1 MINKKGVALVIANSA
16 YITQPKLKSC
26 KKDGEDMRGAL
37 ERLNFDVFFAE
48 NQNRAELF
56 NIISE
61 FLKNADLYSTVLLYY
76 TGHGVQIDGE
86 NYFVPIDCTYNPIK
100 AIFVATQLVG
110 MRVVQDY
117 MDAHP
122 EKNNIM
128 ILDACRSEPGFARD
142 IVGTGL
148 AEMKAGSG
156 TFVAF
161 ATAPNKTAGCAA
173 DENGNGFY
181 TECLLRHIEQPN
193 IKIEDMFKEVRK
205 DVIALTKGAQIP
217 WENTSLKNDFYFN
230 IMTRDG
236 YAQNTWYRNLG
247 EKENTPMPQVIGVYS
262 HVHPEDCAVL
272 KQFVGQVKEGKA
284 TSLSKEVRINRG
296 NGKYSWTSINVMV
309 RDYRPQDGVIEMLCI
324 NYDITPLKE
333 TEQKLIIARDKAEEL
348 DRLKSAFLANMSHE
362 IRTPLNSIVG
372 FSSLLAETDDREE
385 RQEYIKIVE
394 TNNELLLQLVSDIL
408 DLSKIESGTFDFVR
422 SDLDVNESCMK
433 IIKSM
438 EMKVPETVDLVF
450 EKYMPDCHIYTDKN
464 RFMQVITNFINNALK
479 FTKQGTIALGYEQT
493 APHEIKFYVRDT
505 GFGIPKEKIDSI
517 FERFVKLNTF
527 VQGTGLGLSICK
539 SLVSQM
545 GGKIGVES
553 TEGEGSC
560 FWFTHP
566 Y

>member
-230 IMTRDG
+230 IMTRDQIDDWIYKTVRNAYSAETLIDLSIKIYCSISDVMRIYNRQKSEKPG
-236 YAQNTWYRNLG
+236 GIYFNSDDEFEKFILRQVLNLG
-247 EKENTPMPQVIGVYS
+247 FTF
-262 HVHPEDCAVL
+262 D
-272 KQFVGQVKEGKA
+272 
-284 TSLSKEVRINRG
+284 
-296 NGKYSWTSINVMV
+296 
-309 RDYRPQDGVIEMLCI
+309 DYRWKYKGNPVVMGEF
-324 NYDITPLKE
+324 YHTSSF
-333 TEQKLIIARDKAEEL
+333 AS
-348 DRLKSAFLANMSHE
+348 KS
-362 IRTPLNSIVG
+362 
-372 FSSLLAETDDREE
+372 
-385 RQEYIKIVE
+385 
-394 TNNELLLQLVSDIL
+394 
-408 DLSKIESGTFDFVR
+408 
-422 SDLDVNESCMK
+422 
-433 IIKSM
+433 
-438 EMKVPETVDLVF
+438 
-450 EKYMPDCHIYTDKN
+450 
-464 RFMQVITNFINNALK
+464 
-479 FTKQGTIALGYEQT
+479 
-493 APHEIKFYVRDT
+493 
-505 GFGIPKEKIDSI
+505 
-517 FERFVKLNTF
+517 
-527 VQGTGLGLSICK
+527 
-539 SLVSQM
+539 
-545 GGKIGVES
+545 
-553 TEGEGSC
+553 
-560 FWFTHP
+560 
-566 Y
+566 